1 MPLKK
6 AQKKIETN
14 NYGIRSNLLKYDSV
28 MNEQREIIYKDRNRV
43 LSGEDMHDSVVE
55 MYRTTVDYYVD
66 NIIKDK
72 QAAADWDYTLL
83 NEHLLPIIPLQR
95 IAYSADIDTKD
106 KLKKKLF

>member
-1 MPLKK
+1 MGIFNALGVDEDMELDHKMLTNAIEK

-72 QAAADWDYTLL
+72 QAAADWD
-83 NEHLLPIIPLQR
+83 
-95 IAYSADIDTKD
+95 
-106 KLKKKLF
+106 